1 MKTDQFGRPIGDGI
15 SEGVVDND
23 WIKND
28 DGLEEDTN
36 KEVSKDT
43 SNEDQNQYDFS
54 EESFNK
60 QFETRDD
67 ASFDTQNLDEN
78 QSETDN
84 DDFEKVEEI
93 SEDTRE
99 FDAKN
104 LPAPKI
110 YREKLDQMYKTME
123 MQNLQILGLSKL
135 VEKLNDNIE
144 DLKKPAKKEDENRID
159 ENVSEINKS
168 ESNDSKSTTVNE
180 DKLEKNKIVL
190 TPLGSLMLMLI
201 FIVIFY
207 LIMKFFLNID
217 LLELISF

>member
-1 MKTDQFGRPIGDGI
+1 MKTDQFGRPIGDET
-15 SEGVVDND
+15 SEEVVDD
-23 WIKND
+23 DLTKND

-36 KEVSKDT
+36 KEVSKDS

-60 QFETRDD
+60 QFETKDD
-67 ASFDTQNLDEN
+67 ESFDTQNLDEN

-84 DDFEKVEEI
+84 DDFDKVEEI
-93 SEDTRE
+93 SGDTRE
-99 FDAKN
+99 YDAKN

-144 DLKKPAKKEDENRID
+144 ELKKPTKKEDESRID
-159 ENVSEINKS
+159 ENDSEINKS
-168 ESNDSKSTTVNE
+168 ENSDIKSTTENKDE
-180 DKLEKNKIVL
+180 LEKNKIVL
-190 TPLGSLMLMLI
+190 TPLGSIVLVLI

-207 LIMKFFLNID
+207 LIMKFILNID
-217 LLELISF
+217 LLAFF

>member
-1 MKTDQFGRPIGDGI
+1 MKTDQFGRPIGDEI
-15 SEGVVDND
+15 SEGVDGND
-23 WIKND
+23 SIKND
-28 DGLEEDTN
+28 DGLEEDII

-67 ASFDTQNLDEN
+67 ESFDTQNLDEN

-93 SEDTRE
+93 SGDTRE

-110 YREKLDQMYKTME
+110 YREKLDQMYKIME

-168 ESNDSKSTTVNE
+168 ESNDSKVQPLMKINLKKI
-180 DKLEKNKIVL
+180 KL
-190 TPLGSLMLMLI
+190 
-201 FIVIFY
+201 Y
-207 LIMKFFLNID
+207 
-217 LLELISF
+217 